1 MLQQNKGLLL
11 QAAMPINLV
20 NITDHGCQM
29 LHS

>member
-1 MLQQNKGLLL
+1 MWQQKQRLLL